1 VIISHLIFLI
11 NDVKIPTTECKGGVS
26 MRQNRNKTI
35 VALNEK
41 EAHKIVKAMRI
52 YLGMTQEEAARKIG
66 ISFGVYAKYENV
78 PGELLKGQ
86 FCDVYRILVTMK
98 LDPRKFL
105 EGEYVLSSLGYQVAS
120 HGIGQLNH
128 VLMKSVRNCCP
139 VTIKSKEEQQNG
151 SK

>member
-1 VIISHLIFLI
+1 
-11 NDVKIPTTECKGGVS
+11 

-35 VALNEK
+35 VALNEM
-41 EAHKIVKAMRI
+41 EAHKMVKAMRI

-120 HGIGQLNH
+120 HGIGQLKH

-139 VTIKSKEEQQNG
+139 VTIKGKEEQQNG

>member
-1 VIISHLIFLI
+1 
-11 NDVKIPTTECKGGVS
+11 
-26 MRQNRNKTI
+26 MRLNRNKTI
-35 VALNEK
+35 VALNEM

-66 ISFGVYAKYENV
+66 ISQSVYAKYENV

-120 HGIGQLNH
+120 HGIGPLSR
-128 VLMKSVRNCCP
+128 VLMKSVRTCCP
-139 VTIKSKEEQQNG
+139 VTIKSKEEQENG

>member
-1 VIISHLIFLI
+1 
-11 NDVKIPTTECKGGVS
+11 
-26 MRQNRNKTI
+26 MRQNRNRTI

-41 EAHKIVKAMRI
+41 EAHRIVKAMRI

-66 ISFGVYAKYENV
+66 ISFQIYAKYENV

-105 EGEYVLSSLGYQVAS
+105 EGEYVLSSMGYQVAS
-120 HGIGQLNH
+120 HGMGPISRVQLKR
-128 VLMKSVRNCCP
+128 LRAYCP
-139 VTIKSKEEQQNG
+139 VTIRNKEGQENG
-151 SK
+151 SE